1 MRRPPAWLAGLLLA
15 ALAASGWSLGQ
26 VAGSPPVSSSTLTHT
41 DTSTSTSTRTVKRV
55 TRGKVVTLPG
65 GTQVVKVPVLIV
77 RTDHHTIRVPAHLVP
92 LTRVHTGGGASSTVA
107 TPTVP
112 VTVTVYLPAEPVTV
126 TSVTTTTEVILSTI
140 TLPALTDGST
150 PEQEVTK

>member
-1 MRRPPAWLAGLLLA
+1 MKRPPLWLGVTLVA
-15 ALAASGWSLGQ
+15 AIAASGWSLGQ
-26 VAGSPPVSSSTLTHT
+26 VAGEPPVSSSTLTTRLT
-41 DTSTSTSTRTVKRV
+41 DTDVRTVKRV
-55 TRGKVVTLPG
+55 TRGKVITLPG
-65 GTQVVKVPVLIV
+65 GTKVVKVPVLIV

-92 LTRVHTGGGASSTVA
+92 LKRVYKGGGVASSTVA

-140 TLPALTDGST
+140 TLPQLTDGGT